1 MSERAQTYGDV
12 KGLIT
17 LLMVACEDPAIN
29 TTLQQLLSQPD
40 ARRRAVLVELLAR
53 LRAQSALPELIQAMA
68 CLVDDEVAERA
79 YREIYLCARDN
90 QTAAASAR

>member
-1 MSERAQTYGDV
+1 MSEGAQTYGDV

-17 LLMVACEDPAIN
+17 LLMVACEDPGIN

-53 LRAQSALPELIQAMA
+53 LRTQSAPPELIQAMA
-68 CLVDDEVAERA
+68 CLTEDEVAEQA
-79 YREIYLCARDN
+79 YRQIYQCARAI
-90 QTAAASAR
+90 T